1 MSRTNFRKENILK
14 KGIEKIIDVLSSLF
28 LPFVN
33 LMVSAGILKGILT
46 LLIVMGVV
54 IEGTTTYE
62 ILNAMSDAFFYF
74 ISVFLAYTAAKKFE
88 VEPFTAILM
97 ACILLHPS
105 MMSVMSGETADLFG
119 ITVQQVTYS
128 SAVLPIL
135 LAVYFMRYAQR
146 FCYKII
152 PETFKELFT
161 PPICILITAPL
172 TLLFFGPIGGFV
184 GNWMAKG
191 YEEIYALSPLVA
203 GAFIGALQ
211 PFMVI
216 FGLHWALF
224 PIALNNVAV
233 YGYDTI
239 MALFGG
245 AIFAQGGAA
254 LAVAIKTKNKK
265 FKSQAFSA
273 AVTTLLGITEP
284 AMFGVNLRL
293 KRPMVC
299 ACIAGGI
306 GSAIAGFA
314 GCRTISFALP
324 AVTTLPVFMSHAFGW
339 FVISLLVSFG
349 LAFVF
354 TLFVKIPDIDNAEEE
369 NNR

>member
-1 MSRTNFRKENILK
+1 MSRTNYRKENILK

-184 GNWMAKG
+184 
-191 YEEIYALSPLVA
+191 
-203 GAFIGALQ
+203 
-211 PFMVI
+211 
-216 FGLHWALF
+216 
-224 PIALNNVAV
+224 
-233 YGYDTI
+233 
-239 MALFGG
+239 
-245 AIFAQGGAA
+245 
-254 LAVAIKTKNKK
+254 
-265 FKSQAFSA
+265 
-273 AVTTLLGITEP
+273 
-284 AMFGVNLRL
+284 
-293 KRPMVC
+293 
-299 ACIAGGI
+299 
-306 GSAIAGFA
+306 
-314 GCRTISFALP
+314 
-324 AVTTLPVFMSHAFGW
+324 
-339 FVISLLVSFG
+339 
-349 LAFVF
+349 
-354 TLFVKIPDIDNAEEE
+354 
-369 NNR
+369 